1 MAANL
6 AAHAE
11 HGTEPAAN
19 VDFDAPAKK
28 GWAFFTKFL
37 LWNIISCIVILLFVG
52 LLTVWS

>member
-6 AAHAE
+6 ATHAE

-19 VDFDAPAKK
+19 VDFDAPAQK

-37 LWNIISCIVILLFVG
+37 LWNIISCTAILLLIG